1 MLTHRFSGTLVR
13 TDRRRV
19 ESGTG
24 MDKRMVDFIRALR
37 AAGVRIS
44 LAESQDAMK
53 GADVMGV
60 TALDPFKAAMR
71 TTLVKERR
79 DHYLFDYF
87 FPLFFSSNV
96 PPMQNI
102 PENLSQQEQQMLQQA
117 LQSLA
122 GQMQALKDL
131 MRQLLEG
138 KPFDSDQLGEMG
150 EKAGLNDA
158 QDMRQRS
165 WFERRMRNQAQLN
178 QLQEMIDQLID
189 TLKAMGMSE
198 ERAEFLRDLMQENL
212 QGMNDQLEAHV
223 GQNIAENMA
232 EREPDPKPDL
242 IDVPFNRLSEDDID
256 QIRREIRRLA
266 AKLRSRAALR
276 QRRAKDGQIDVRRT
290 MRANMKYQ
298 GVPIELRRRKRHVK
312 PYLVLICD
320 VSTSVRYCAEFLL
333 TLVYELQDQVAR
345 TNSFIF
351 INDLTDISMA
361 FKELEPQQAVTKV
374 LSDNPPGYYNTD
386 LGNSLN
392 TFRQDQM
399 GLVTGRTTVI
409 ILGDGRNNYNDP
421 RIDIASE
428 VQRKGRRLIWFNPEH
443 PSQWGTGDS
452 DMPRYMPASD
462 GVYYVATLRD
472 LANAVDQ
479 VLADG

>member
-1 MLTHRFSGTLVR
+1 
-13 TDRRRV
+13 
-19 ESGTG
+19 
-24 MDKRMVDFIRALR
+24 MVDFIRALR

-392 TFRQDQM
+392 TFKRDHL
-399 GLVTGRTTVI
+399 GCVSSRTTVI
-409 ILGDGRNNYNDP
+409 ILGDGRNNYNNP
-421 RIDIASE
+421 RADIANDIMRRS
-428 VQRKGRRLIWFNPEH
+428 RRLLWFNPE
-443 PSQWGTGDS
+443 SQGQWGTGDS
-452 DMPRYMPASD
+452 DMWEYSTCAS
-462 GVYYVATLRD
+462 GVYKVSNLRE
-472 LANAVDQ
+472 LAAAVDKIL
-479 VLADG
+479 VDG